1 MISRPGA
8 LFCLLALCAAGF
20 GAEAEE
26 PAATAGD
33 VTRGEYLVTVMECA
47 GCHTT
52 GALRG
57 QRRQDRHL
65 AGSEVGLGYTD
76 AAGKPG
82 AVFPPNLTSDPET
95 GLGRWTD
102 EQILHAFRNG
112 QRPDGRVLS
121 PAMPWPA
128 YGSRLT
134 ETDARDIVAYL
145 RSLPP
150 VKFRVPANFA
160 PGEIPTGP
168 YMIVVGN

>member
-1 MISRPGA
+1 VRGLSRIAGT
-8 LFCLLALCAAGF
+8 LLAFAAST
-20 GAEAEE
+20 AV
-26 PAATAGD
+26 PAADPAPAED
-33 VTRGEYLVTVMECA
+33 VARGEYLVVIMECG
-47 GCHTT
+47 GCHTA

-76 AAGKPG
+76 ADGRPG
-82 AVFPPNLTSDPET
+82 AVFPPNLTSDPDT

-102 EQILHAFRNG
+102 EQILNAFRHG

-134 ETDARDIVAYL
+134 EADALAIVAYL

-150 VKFRVPANFA
+150 LNFRAPANFA
-160 PGEIPTGP
+160 PGETPTGP
-168 YMIVVGN
+168 YMIVVGE

>member
-1 MISRPGA
+1 VRGLPRIA
-8 LFCLLALCAAGF
+8 WALLAFATGTAV
-20 GAEAEE
+20 
-26 PAATAGD
+26 PAADPAPAGD
-33 VTRGEYLVTVMECA
+33 VARGEYLVVIMECG
-47 GCHTT
+47 GCHTS

-76 AAGKPG
+76 AEGRPG
-82 AVFPPNLTSDPET
+82 AVYPPNLTPDRET
-95 GLGRWTD
+95 GLGNWSD
-102 EQILHAFRNG
+102 QQILNAFRHG

-134 ETDARDIVAYL
+134 EADAQAIVAYL

-150 VKFRVPANFA
+150 VRFRVPANFA
-160 PGEIPTGP
+160 PGETPTGP
-168 YMIVVGN
+168 YMIVVGD